1 MKVAEVEEEVVKAE
15 ALVRAAERAL
25 VMARSGGS
33 ANEVSSKWETAEID
47 DDAERIESGKVHEE
61 PEEFV
66 SMQISTFT
74 DEISTTIWRNCV

>member
-33 ANEVSSKWETAEID
+33 VNEVSSKWETGEID
-47 DDAERIESGKVHEE
+47 EDAERIESGKVHEK

-66 SMQISTFT
+66 CIQNFQLY
-74 DEISTTIWRNCV
+74 

>member
-1 MKVAEVEEEVVKAE
+1 MKAE

-33 ANEVSSKWETAEID
+33 ADEVSSKWETAEID

-61 PEEFV
+61 SEEFV
-66 SMQISTFT
+66 SMPYFYLH
-74 DEISTTIWRNCV
+74 